1 MKHDDLADKYC
12 SIARTWSVVGERWTM
27 MILREAFR
35 GSRKYDEFE
44 AKLGLGRNILSDRLR
59 ILVDRGIMDRQL
71 YQRRPDRYEY
81 RLTDKGADLYPVLV
95 SLMRW
100 GDKHMVDEPPV
111 RLIHEACGKPADP
124 EMTCV
129 SCQEPIG
136 WGDVRTE
143 FADGAW

>member
-1 MKHDDLADKYC
+1 MKHDELADKYC

-81 RLTDKGADLYPVLV
+81 RLTDKGADLYAVLV

-124 EMTCV
+124 EMRCV

-136 WGDVRTE
+136 WRDVRTE